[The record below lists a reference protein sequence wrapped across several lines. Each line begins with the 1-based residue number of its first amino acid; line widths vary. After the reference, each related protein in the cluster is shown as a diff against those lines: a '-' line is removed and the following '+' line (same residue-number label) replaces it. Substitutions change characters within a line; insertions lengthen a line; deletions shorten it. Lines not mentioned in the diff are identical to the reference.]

1 MRGAHRVSLL
11 SLGVAVG
18 LALAGVAPVEAQ
30 RAAAGPPDWPCVQRL
45 IPELAWG
52 TLWTG
57 PSPDE
62 LEQAWWE
69 DEEVG
74 RVARFATSRST
85 PVDQA
90 LARVREFVETLDE
103 EAANDEEVERRL
115 TLLFAGLFEL
125 TNRERRRTI
134 EGIRRASRAQLAR
147 LEAISDMV
155 DELEQRRAEER
166 ADAAEAER
174 LSEAL
179 FWEQRTFQHRQQA
192 LPAMCDQPYLLEERL
207 SRMVR
212 EIMAHMPEPG
222 GENP

>member
-1 MRGAHRVSLL
+1 MSRLRPFAPLL
-11 SLGVAVG
+11 LGVG
-18 LALAGVAPVEAQ
+18 FTLALFAATETEAQ

-52 TLWTG
+52 TIWTG
-57 PSPDE
+57 PSPEE

-74 RVARFATSRST
+74 RVARFATSRAT
-85 PVDQA
+85 PEEQA
-90 LARVREFVETLDE
+90 QARVREFVGSLTEEQDE
-103 EAANDEEVERRL
+103 AEVERRL

-134 EGIRRASRAQLAR
+134 EGIRSASRAQLAR
-147 LEAISDMV
+147 LATISAMV
-155 DELEQRRAEER
+155 DELEERRAEES
-166 ADAAEAER
+166 ADAAELER

-179 FWEQRTFQHRQQA
+179 FWEQRTFQQRQQA
-192 LPAMCDQPYLLEERL
+192 LPAMCEQPYLLEEKL

-212 EIMAHMPEPG
+212 TIMARMP
-222 GENP
+222 

>member
-1 MRGAHRVSLL
+1 MSRVRPFAPLL
-11 SLGVAVG
+11 LGVG
-18 LALAGVAPVEAQ
+18 FTLALFAATETEAQ

-52 TLWTG
+52 TIWTG
-57 PSPDE
+57 PSPEE

-74 RVARFATSRST
+74 RVARFATSRAT
-85 PVDQA
+85 PEEQA
-90 LARVREFVETLDE
+90 QARVREFVGSLTEEQDE
-103 EAANDEEVERRL
+103 AEVERRL

-134 EGIRRASRAQLAR
+134 EGIRSASRAQLAR
-147 LEAISDMV
+147 LATISAMV
-155 DELEQRRAEER
+155 DELEERRAEES
-166 ADAAEAER
+166 ADAAELER

-179 FWEQRTFQHRQQA
+179 FWEQRTFQQRQQA
-192 LPAMCDQPYLLEERL
+192 LPAMCEQPYLLEEKL

-212 EIMAHMPEPG
+212 TIMARMP
-222 GENP
+222 

>member
-1 MRGAHRVSLL
+1 MSRARPFAPLL
-11 SLGVAVG
+11 LGVG
-18 LALAGVAPVEAQ
+18 LTLALFAATEAEAQ

-52 TLWTG
+52 TIWTG
-57 PSPDE
+57 PSPEE

-85 PVDQA
+85 PVEQA
-90 LARVREFVETLDE
+90 QTRVREFVEAMNEETEE
-103 EAANDEEVERRL
+103 EATQRL

-134 EGIRRASRAQLAR
+134 DGIRSASRAQLSR
-147 LEAISDMV
+147 LETISAMV
-155 DELEQRRAEER
+155 DELEERRADEN
-166 ADAAEAER
+166 ADAAEVER

-179 FWEQRTFQHRQQA
+179 FWEQRTFQQRQQA
-192 LPAMCDQPYLLEERL
+192 LPAMCEQPYLLEEKL

-212 EIMAHMPEPG
+212 TIMAGMP
-222 GENP
+222 

>member
-1 MRGAHRVSLL
+1 MSRLRPFAPLL
-11 SLGVAVG
+11 LGVG
-18 LALAGVAPVEAQ
+18 FTLALFAATETEAQ

-52 TLWTG
+52 TIWTG
-57 PSPDE
+57 PSPEE

-74 RVARFATSRST
+74 RVARFATSRAT
-85 PVDQA
+85 PEEQA
-90 LARVREFVETLDE
+90 QARVREFVESLTEEQDE
-103 EAANDEEVERRL
+103 AEVERRL

-134 EGIRRASRAQLAR
+134 EGIRSASRAQLAR
-147 LEAISDMV
+147 LATISAMV
-155 DELEQRRAEER
+155 DELEERRAEES
-166 ADAAEAER
+166 ADAAELER

-179 FWEQRTFQHRQQA
+179 FWEQRTFQQRQQA
-192 LPAMCDQPYLLEERL
+192 LPAMCEQPYLLEEKL

-212 EIMAHMPEPG
+212 TIMARMP
-222 GENP
+222 

>member
-1 MRGAHRVSLL
+1 MSRVRPFAPLL
-11 SLGVAVG
+11 LGVG
-18 LALAGVAPVEAQ
+18 FTLALFAATETEAQ

-52 TLWTG
+52 TIWTG
-57 PSPDE
+57 PSPEE

-74 RVARFATSRST
+74 RVARFATSRAT
-85 PVDQA
+85 PEEQA
-90 LARVREFVETLDE
+90 QARVREFVGSLTE
-103 EAANDEEVERRL
+103 EQDDAEVERRL

-134 EGIRRASRAQLAR
+134 EGIRSASRAQLAR
-147 LEAISDMV
+147 LATISAMV
-155 DELEQRRAEER
+155 DELEERRAEES
-166 ADAAEAER
+166 ADAAELER

-179 FWEQRTFQHRQQA
+179 FWEQRTFQQRQQA
-192 LPAMCDQPYLLEERL
+192 LPAMCEQPYLLEEKL

-212 EIMAHMPEPG
+212 TIMARMP
-222 GENP
+222 

>member
-1 MRGAHRVSLL
+1 MSCRGRSSIRLL
-11 SLGVAVG
+11 PLGLAIGLTLGGVAQ
-18 LALAGVAPVEAQ
+18 VEAQ

-52 TLWTG
+52 TIWTG
-57 PSPDE
+57 PSPEE

-85 PVDQA
+85 PEDQA
-90 LARVREFVETLDE
+90 QARVREFVESLTE
-103 EAANDEEVERRL
+103 EKGEAEVEQRL

-125 TNRERRRTI
+125 TNRERRRAI
-134 EGIRRASRAQLAR
+134 DGIRSASRAQLAR
-147 LEAISDMV
+147 LETISGMV
-155 DELEQRRAEER
+155 DELEERRAE
-166 ADAAEAER
+166 DAADPAEIEQ

-179 FWEQRTFQHRQQA
+179 FWEQRTFQQRQQA
-192 LPAMCDQPYLLEERL
+192 LPAMCEQPYLLEEKL

-212 EIMAHMPEPG
+212 TIMTRMP
-222 GENP
+222 

>member
-1 MRGAHRVSLL
+1 MSRLRPFAPLL
-11 SLGVAVG
+11 LGVG
-18 LALAGVAPVEAQ
+18 FTLALFAATETEAQ

-52 TLWTG
+52 TIWTG
-57 PSPDE
+57 PSPEE

-74 RVARFATSRST
+74 RVARFATSRAT
-85 PVDQA
+85 PEEQA
-90 LARVREFVETLDE
+90 QARVREFVGSLTEEQDE
-103 EAANDEEVERRL
+103 AEVERRL

-134 EGIRRASRAQLAR
+134 EGIRSASRAQLAR
-147 LEAISDMV
+147 LATISAMV
-155 DELEQRRAEER
+155 DELEERRAEES
-166 ADAAEAER
+166 ADAAELER

-179 FWEQRTFQHRQQA
+179 LWEQRTFQQRQQA
-192 LPAMCDQPYLLEERL
+192 LPAMCEQPYLLEEKL

-212 EIMAHMPEPG
+212 TIMARMP
-222 GENP
+222 